1 MSNEEKRRRALRL
14 AFRKRWTTFQF
25 IVMSLVAALI
35 VIFGSIYYLSD
46 KNVYIEYTEASDVDY
61 KVYLKDN
68 EFYEEEYMGKDQAYI
83 ATLIENVV
91 ADFTYEICM
100 DKKNVDYEYSYR
112 IDAQL
117 EIFDKHLDAPV
128 YNPTYVLVEE
138 KTCQQN
144 SSDKLVINE
153 EVSID
158 YNHYNNIAKEFVSVY
173 ELTNVESSLVV
184 RMHVNVI
191 STCEEFEGDATD
203 TYTVSL
209 LIPLT
214 NITTSINISS
224 SIPQA
229 ENKILA
235 CSRAG
240 ITKAVALKTIYFLIF
255 FECLVAIILAVFLFV
270 TRDSNTNYASKVA
283 RIVRNY
289 KSYIQQIKNRFNTAG
304 YQVLQVNTFNELLEI
319 RDTLQ
324 SPILMSENED
334 RTMTKFI
341 IPGNNKLLYVHEI
354 KIENYDDIYE
364 VKDEKMVE
372 EPKEE
377 LVEVEP
383 TIELDPIVEA
393 QEIEVVN
400 NQEEKIEKTTYGHN
414 YSFEARLSLSKEEV
428 QNYYQ
433 TVTKFAKEYG
443 VKVSRSFK
451 KERIHLGRKHIATMV
466 FKGKTLCI
474 LFPLDPND
482 PAHEKYNFVDMS
494 GYSKY
499 EENPSMIKITSNRK
513 LKTVIQII
521 EKVLVENGIEDKN
534 LVVKDTKIKLKS
546 KKTLLKEGLIKVNN

>member
-138 KTCQQN
+138 KTYQQN

-304 YQVLQVNTFNELLEI
+304 YQVLFVDSINELLEI

-324 SPILMSENED
+324 SPILMDEND
-334 RTMTKFI
+334 DKTMTRFI
-341 IPGNNKLLYVHEI
+341 IPANNNLAYIHEI
-354 KIENYDDIYE
+354 KIENYDDIYKVNE
-364 VKDEKMVE
+364 NDISN
-372 EPKEE
+372 
-377 LVEVEP
+377 
-383 TIELDPIVEA
+383 T
-393 QEIEVVN
+393 QEIELVQNDELEIREEVVEEVVN
-400 NQEEKIEKTTYGHN
+400 EPILEPKKTSYGHN
-414 YSFEARLSLSKEEV
+414 YSFEAKLHLAKETTKEFY
-428 QNYYQ
+428 QNISR
-433 TVTKFAKEYG
+433 FAKEYG
-443 VKVSRSFK
+443 VKVARSYK
-451 KERIHLGRKHIATMV
+451 KERIYLGRNNFATMV
-466 FKGKTLCI
+466 FKGKTLCV
-474 LFPLDPND
+474 LFAIKPGNENY
-482 PAHEKYNFVDMS
+482 ANYEFVDMS
-494 GYSKY
+494 SYSKY
-499 EENPSMIKITSNRK
+499 SETPSMIKVTSNRK
-513 LKTVIQII
+513 AKVVI
-521 EKVLVENGIEDKN
+521 EVLNKLFVENNVKDKN
-534 LVVKDTKIKLKS
+534 IIVKEEKIKVKS

>member
-1 MSNEEKRRRALRL
+1 MSNEEKRRRALHL
-14 AFRKRWTTFQF
+14 AFRKRWTTIQF

-35 VIFGSIYYLSD
+35 VIFGYIYYLSG

-100 DKKNVDYEYSYR
+100 DKKNVDYQYSYS

-117 EIFDKHLDAPV
+117 EIFDKHYDAPV

-138 KTCQQN
+138 KTYQQN

-158 YNHYNNIAKEFVSVY
+158 YNHYNNIAEEFVSVY

-304 YQVLQVNTFNELLEI
+304 YQVLQVNTFNEMLEI

-324 SPILMSENED
+324 RPILMWENPDE
-334 RTMTKFI
+334 TCTKFL
-341 IPGNNKLLYVHEI
+341 IP
-354 KIENYDDIYE
+354 
-364 VKDEKMVE
+364 
-372 EPKEE
+372 
-377 LVEVEP
+377 
-383 TIELDPIVEA
+383 T
-393 QEIEVVN
+393 
-400 NQEEKIEKTTYGHN
+400 
-414 YSFEARLSLSKEEV
+414 
-428 QNYYQ
+428 
-433 TVTKFAKEYG
+433 
-443 VKVSRSFK
+443 
-451 KERIHLGRKHIATMV
+451 
-466 FKGKTLCI
+466 
-474 LFPLDPND
+474 
-482 PAHEKYNFVDMS
+482 
-494 GYSKY
+494 
-499 EENPSMIKITSNRK
+499 
-513 LKTVIQII
+513 
-521 EKVLVENGIEDKN
+521 
-534 LVVKDTKIKLKS
+534 DTKILYLYQIAMDYYDESLDIVEEKQNDYSKDIKPKQNNNQLKVEKEKVQP
-546 KKTLLKEGLIKVNN
+546 KKTEINLELGSNYDKNKYFLRNVYVNENLTENLEGKYNGNKVIIRIPNEEKKNK